1 MIFVQRR
8 LSTVAF
14 TVSGD
19 VRWRF
24 PKDKDGNGGLSLEE
38 ATCATQGQQVIAI
51 AAREKTFEPVADL
64 PYAFPTGGLDGG

>member
-1 MIFVQRR
+1 MIFVLRR

-51 AAREKTFEPVADL
+51 GARENV
-64 PYAFPTGGLDGG
+64 